1 VASEAEIRLGRLAV
15 ERGLATEEQVLA
27 ALRERN
33 AEPEG
38 ADLGDRLTAA
48 GVLAEGDLRDL
59 RAAVAAGA
67 AAAPRPR
74 HEAATDLEIPLGP
87 AREMIARES
96 LNEIQSLLPGRQ
108 DEAAHALRR
117 LSEEFPDTE
126 SGNRARTLLRELE
139 EGRP

>member
-1 VASEAEIRLGRLAV
+1 MASEAEIRLGRLAV

-48 GVLAEGDLRDL
+48 GVLAEGALRDL